1 MAPPTPLLLTLTAA
15 GLCVL
20 KAIFLPEL
28 YPDTKLTTLYL
39 TLASTVFF
47 VYYGVWCTVIYPKF
61 ASPLRHLPQ
70 PKSGTIF
77 GIGFPS
83 VLLKRPNGELFLK
96 LITEIPNEG
105 LIRFPGLFNSDYL
118 LLTGPSSLGEV
129 LVHKSYDFE
138 KPKELRKFLRI
149 ILGDGLILVEGDI
162 HKFQRKH
169 VSPAFSFRHIK
180 ELIPVFWQK
189 AWDMTGRVAAEIHE
203 NPEPIVDE
211 KNKNRAG
218 VVEIN
223 HWANKVTMDIIG
235 VAGLG
240 RDFNSL
246 YNADDPLVA
255 NYEEILEPTAEKAL
269 FFGVNMLFS
278 PMLVAKLPWKLN
290 QRLKGTMSTLRGVC
304 RQLLQEK
311 KDLMRADKEQPINIL
326 SLLIKSN
333 NFDDE
338 MLIDQLLTFLAAG
351 HETTSSAFTWAT
363 HLLATHPEIQSRLRA
378 EIRASLPSPST
389 PWTKSGDSDNTPDYA
404 SILESLPYL
413 HGVCSEV
420 IRLFPT
426 VPSTIRIAVRDTTIN
441 NTPIPKG
448 TRIFLTPW
456 GVNRSPHLWGNTA
469 TDFIPERW
477 IDAETGKANNTGGVT
492 SNYSNLTFLH
502 GPRSCIGE
510 KFARSE
516 LKALV
521 AVFCGM
527 FEIGMADPNE
537 VPIPAGVIT
546 TKPKNGMR
554 LRLQVVDGW

>member
-15 GLCVL
+15 GLCML
-20 KAIFLPEL
+20 KVIFLPEL
-28 YPDTKLTTLYL
+28 LPDTKLTSLYL
-39 TLASTVFF
+39 ILASWVFF
-47 VYYGVWCTVIYPKF
+47 AWGVWCVVLYPKF

-70 PKSGTIF
+70 PKSGPIF
-77 GIGFPS
+77 GIGYPS
-83 VLLKRPNGELFLK
+83 VLLKSPNGNLFLK

-105 LIRFPGLFNSDYL
+105 LIRFPGLFNSDHL

-138 KPKELRKFLRI
+138 KPKELVKFLRI
-149 ILGDGLILVEGDI
+149 ILGDGLILVEGDV

-203 NPEPIVDE
+203 NPDPLVGETS
-211 KNKNRAG
+211 KHQSG

-246 YNADDPLVA
+246 FNADDPLVKT
-255 NYEEILEPTAEKAL
+255 YEEILEPTKEKAL
-269 FFGVNMLFS
+269 YFGANMIFS
-278 PMLVAKLPWKLN
+278 PRLVARLPWKLN
-290 QRLKGTMSTLRGVC
+290 QRLSGTMDTLRGVC
-304 RQLLQEK
+304 RQLLQDK
-311 KDLMRADKEQPINIL
+311 KNLMKTNKEQEVNIL
-326 SLLIKSN
+326 SLLLKSN
-333 NFDDE
+333 SFDDE

-363 HLLATHPEIQSRLRA
+363 HLLAINPSIQSRLRD
-378 EIRASLPSPST
+378 EIRANLPSPST
-389 PWTKSGDSDNTPDYA
+389 AWDTTTDIA
-404 SILESLPYL
+404 STLESLPYL

-426 VPSTIRIAVRDTTIN
+426 VPSTIRIAVRDTFIN
-441 NTPIPKG
+441 STPIPKG

-456 GVNRSPHLWGNTA
+456 GVNRSPHLWGDTA

-477 IDAETGKANNTGGVT
+477 IDPETGKANNTGGVT

-521 AVFCGM
+521 AVFCGT
-527 FEIGMADPNE
+527 FDIKMADPNE
-537 VPIPAGVIT
+537 VPVPAGVIT
-546 TKPKNGMR
+546 TKPKNGMN
-554 LRLQVVDGW
+554 LRLKVVDGW

>member
-15 GLCVL
+15 GLCIL
-20 KAIFLPEL
+20 KVIFLPEL
-28 YPDTKLTTLYL
+28 FPDAKLTSLYL
-39 TLASTVFF
+39 ILASGVFF
-47 VYYGVWCTVIYPKF
+47 AWGVWCVVLYPKF

-96 LITEIPNEG
+96 LITEVPNDG
-105 LIRFPGLFNSDYL
+105 LIRFPGLLNADLL

-149 ILGDGLILVEGDI
+149 ILGDGLILVEGDV

-203 NPEPIVDE
+203 NPEPLVDE
-211 KNKNRAG
+211 KSKHQWG

-269 FFGVNMLFS
+269 FFGANMIFPPRLI
-278 PMLVAKLPWKLN
+278 AKLPWKLN
-290 QRLKGTMSTLRGVC
+290 QTLAGTMKALRGVC
-304 RQLLQEK
+304 QQLLQEK
-311 KDLMRADKEQPINIL
+311 KDIMKGGKEQEVNIL

-333 NFDDE
+333 NFDDD

-363 HLLATHPEIQSRLRA
+363 HLLAINPSIQARLRD
-378 EIRASLPSPST
+378 EIRSNLPSPST
-389 PWTKSGDSDNTPDYA
+389 AWDSTDDLANT
-404 SILESLPYL
+404 LESLPYL

-420 IRLFPT
+420 LRLFPT
-426 VPSTIRIAVRDTTIN
+426 VPSTIRIAVRDTSIN
-441 NTPIPKG
+441 STFIPKG

-456 GVNRSPHLWGNTA
+456 GVNRSPHLWGDTA
-469 TDFIPERW
+469 TQFIPERW
-477 IDAETGKANNTGGVT
+477 IDPETGKANNTGGVT

-521 AVFCGM
+521 AVFCGT
-527 FEIGMADPNE
+527 FDIKMADPNE

-546 TKPKNGMR
+546 TKPKNGMK
-554 LRLQVVDGW
+554 LRLKVVDGW